1 MINWDFLQE
10 LCSIPGVSG
19 EEKGVRERILRE
31 LEPLGNVSLHTTP
44 LGCLTVK
51 SREERKLPFPC

>member
-31 LEPLGNVSLHTTP
+31 LESLEDVSFHTTP

-51 SREERKLPFPC
+51 K